1 MLTEQWVSSGSREA
15 VKAAFPLPELLPTV
29 GGTAGITT
37 EGTVCRRDYPTNTQ
51 FLCEY
56 ISEG

>member
-51 FLCEY
+51 FLCE
-56 ISEG
+56 